1 MKTALR
7 DSDQL
12 QQDNEAQHIHQIS
25 EKESQTK
32 QQKML
37 CESLRL
43 RLNKEQL
50 KMLKSAVEELAKNE
64 SKQEI
69 MELGKDIEE
78 LEADWKI
85 IENLQTEILQSFR
98 DITEEEI
105 TTLKEEEAILKEE
118 SAAVKEAL
126 NDEKVKE
133 EEAAK
138 EDAVFKE
145 EDVMEKANLV

>member
-12 QQDNEAQHIHQIS
+12 QQDNEAHHIHQIS

-37 CESLRL
+37 LYQSLKQPILR

-50 KMLKSAVEELAKNE
+50 KMLKSAVEELTKNE
-64 SKQEI
+64 SKSK
-69 MELGKDIEE
+69 GIEE

-85 IENLQTEILQSFR
+85 IENVQKEILQSFR
-98 DITEEEI
+98 DITKEEI
-105 TTLKEEEAILKEE
+105 ITLKEEEASLKEE
-118 SAAVKEAL
+118 SAAVKEDITILKEALNL
-126 NDEKVKE
+126 NDEKGKE
-133 EEAAK
+133 EE
-138 EDAVFKE
+138 
-145 EDVMEKANLV
+145 EDVIEKANLV

>member
-1 MKTALR
+1 
-7 DSDQL
+7 
-12 QQDNEAQHIHQIS
+12 
-25 EKESQTK
+25 
-32 QQKML
+32 
-37 CESLRL
+37 
-43 RLNKEQL
+43 
-50 KMLKSAVEELAKNE
+50 MLKSAVEELAKNE

-78 LEADWKI
+78 PEADWKI

-98 DITEEEI
+98 DI

>member
-1 MKTALR
+1 
-7 DSDQL
+7 
-12 QQDNEAQHIHQIS
+12 
-25 EKESQTK
+25 
-32 QQKML
+32 
-37 CESLRL
+37 
-43 RLNKEQL
+43 
-50 KMLKSAVEELAKNE
+50 MLKSAVEELAKNE

-69 MELGKDIEE
+69 MELGKDIEKT
-78 LEADWKI
+78 EADWKI

-133 EEAAK
+133 EEAVK
-138 EDAVFKE
+138 EEEGVKEAAAVKE
-145 EDVMEKANLV
+145 EDVIEKANLV